1 MNVRSRCRATMAGFA
16 LVLVASSASAE
27 PDVSVERFNAG
38 RAAMKDQRLE
48 EAVTQF
54 RSSLAVAP
62 SVGAWLN
69 LGDCLERLGRG
80 ASAAVAFREAEALAR
95 QKDDARAEEA
105 HHRLTRL
112 KTSTLRIAITPSS
125 EIQRARL
132 DDADLDVAK
141 IGDDLPIDAGRHVL
155 RVTSVSSGTFERTI
169 AVTTAPQHLRIELVL
184 GREVL
189 APAARPVASPG
200 RTASGGTAVPALVA
214 GGAGL
219 VAIGLGTFFGVR
231 SMGTQGDLERACA
244 AYPRCTPA
252 ERADADRMDAAG
264 RSDATAATV
273 SFVVGGALVAAG
285 VGLYFLFRPS
295 APAPATTAIRF

>member
-1 MNVRSRCRATMAGFA
+1 MNVRSRCCVVAGA

-27 PDVSVERFNAG
+27 PDASVERFNAG
-38 RAAMKDQRLE
+38 RVAMKDQRLE

-54 RSSLAVAP
+54 RASLAVAP

-80 ASAAVAFREAEALAR
+80 ASAGVAFREAETLAR

-105 HHRLTRL
+105 HHRLARL
-112 KTSTLRIAITPSS
+112 KTSTLRVAITPSA
-125 EIQRARL
+125 EIQRAKL
-132 DDADLDVAK
+132 DDVDLDVAR
-141 IGDDLPIDAGRHVL
+141 IGDEVPIDAGRHVL
-155 RVTSVSSGTFERTI
+155 RVTSVSSGTLERTI
-169 AVTTAPQHLRIELVL
+169 EVTTSPQHLRIELVL
-184 GREVL
+184 GRE
-189 APAARPVASPG
+189 APAPVARPVATT
-200 RTASGGTAVPALVA
+200 RGTVVPALAA

-231 SMGTQGDLERACA
+231 AMGTQGDLERACA

-252 ERADADRMDAAG
+252 ERTDADRMDAAG

-295 APAPATTAIRF
+295 APPPATTAIRF